1 MIYNKFNIGDELV
14 SLSSRGY
21 KKSFSREPLCKSFIV
36 GNITWNGEIV
46 SYEDKE
52 TKIILNERELRE
64 NFKIVNK

>member
-21 KKSFSREPLCKSFIV
+21 KKSFSREVLCKSFV
-36 GNITWNGEIV
+36 VSNIMWNGEIV
-46 SYEDKE
+46 TYEDKE
-52 TKIILNERELRE
+52 TKIVLSERELRE